1 MVEMTV
7 QIPEKLAARI
17 GASGVWLPTIFELGL
32 TLFRTK
38 AALTATELVSFLE
51 TNPSPQDVLT
61 YHASRRSHLRLERLL
76 TLNEANLLTEKE
88 KQELDEF
95 ENIKHLVVMLKA
107 QAAKQL
113 KQNKS

>member
-7 QIPEKLAARI
+7 QVPEKLAARI
-17 GASGVWLPTIFELGL
+17 GASGAWLPTIFELGL

-38 AALTATELVSFLE
+38 ASVTAMELVSFLE
-51 TNPSPQDVLT
+51 TNPLPEKVLA

-76 TLNEANLLTEKE
+76 ALNEANLLSEKE
-88 KQELDEF
+88 NQELDEL
-95 ENIKHLVVMLKA
+95 EKIEHLVVMLKA

-113 KQNKS
+113 KQGKS